1 MGRAGPPVHF
11 PGRDGDGAKGVERT
25 RQNRRTYPLS
35 TARLVWNMEL
45 SSVGGEHACPGLL
58 PLLSCGLRGLLVSQ
72 AVITQA
78 ALTDPPSLFFL
89 P

>member
-35 TARLVWNMEL
+35 IVRLVWNMEL
-45 SSVGGEHACPGLL
+45 SPVGGEHACPGL
-58 PLLSCGLRGLLVSQ
+58 R
-72 AVITQA
+72 
-78 ALTDPPSLFFL
+78 DPAGVPGCDYAGWSH
-89 P
+89 